1 MKKCPFCAEEI
12 QDAAVICRYC
22 RADLVAGQP
31 PLAPARV
38 DAVAQQATKSG
49 LKMIAKVVLGI
60 VAVLLVAIIVL
71 AAVGNFLSQPS
82 STPLSKIDGLTLG
95 TPAPPMKF
103 FVTLALDG
111 VQVTNETDARW
122 DACSLTIEGGFVAS
136 VALLQ
141 PRNSVRVPFDAFKR
155 EDRPIPRGEG
165 YIRSKSGGV
174 EISCS
179 GTDYDRHR
187 ATFTF

>member
-1 MKKCPFCAEEI
+1 
-12 QDAAVICRYC
+12 
-22 RADLVAGQP
+22 
-31 PLAPARV
+31 
-38 DAVAQQATKSG
+38 
-49 LKMIAKVVLGI
+49 MIAKVVLGI

-136 VALLQ
+136 FALLQ
-141 PRNSVRVPFDAFKR
+141 PRNSVHVAFDAFRR

-165 YIRSKSGGV
+165 YIRIKNGGV